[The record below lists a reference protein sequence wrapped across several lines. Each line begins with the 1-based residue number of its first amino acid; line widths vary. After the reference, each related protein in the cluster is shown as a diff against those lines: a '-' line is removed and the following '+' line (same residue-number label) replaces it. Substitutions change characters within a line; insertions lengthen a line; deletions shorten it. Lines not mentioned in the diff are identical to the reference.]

1 MLEMSKHFVD
11 VKANDG
17 NIYAYNSI
25 FGNLTKLSKKEIEL
39 IEQINKSE
47 KINEENYKNEIKKLK
62 DKNFIKT
69 VEDEYELIKPILQN
83 YKEDVINGKSI
94 TKLLLYV
101 TGNCMLRC
109 SYCYIDDAQ
118 DMDVTKSNGLNCS
131 KANMSWDVAKKAI
144 DTFYEI
150 VTKNKQKRYILDFME
165 ENHLLILKLLNNLL
179 NILMK
184 NSKI

>member
-1 MLEMSKHFVD
+1 MLEMSEHFVD

-39 IEQINKSE
+39 IEQINKSK
-47 KINEENYKNEIKKLK
+47 KINEQNYKNEIKKLK

-83 YKEDVINGKSI
+83 YKEDVIDGKSI

-109 SYCYIDDAQ
+109 KYCYINDAHNMEKRE
-118 DMDVTKSNGLNCS
+118 DGLNCGMG
-131 KANMSWDVAKKAI
+131 KMPWRIAKKSLDI
-144 DTFYEI
+144 FYEI
-150 VTKNKQKRYILDFME
+150 IKMNR
-165 ENHLLILKLLNNLL
+165 
-179 NILMK
+179 
-184 NSKI
+184 SKKGSYKISWRRTIFKF